1 MSHPKL
7 ERLAESRYVRLTTYR
22 ADGTPVSTPVW
33 VTREGDHLYVYTQ
46 DDTGKAKRLRE
57 NERIAIA
64 PSDWRGKPTGDDVPG
79 VARLL
84 GADESAA
91 AKQRLI
97 ARYKGEYKF
106 FQVLGDLANKIKRK
120 PQPPEVGIEIT
131 LLPVGA
137 DERGRWRVSSGSS
150 YEPLIKFSRAVRV
163 GDTVHVSGTG
173 PILPD
178 GSCPP
183 DAYGQTKRAFEIAV
197 AALEELGATPA
208 QVVRTRM
215 YLTSADEWKDV
226 AKAHGEAFAEA
237 MPAATMVVVKELL
250 DPAWKIEV
258 EVEAIVR

>member
-33 VTREGDHLYVYTQ
+33 VTREGDKLYVYTQ
-46 DDTGKAKRLRE
+46 DTTGKAKRLAE
-57 NERIAIA
+57 DQHVAIA
-64 PSDWRGKPTGDDVPG
+64 PSDWRGKPTGADVPG
-79 VARLL
+79 LARLL
-84 GADESAA
+84 DPVESRR
-91 AKQRLI
+91 AKERLI
-97 ARYKGEYKF
+97 AKYKGEYKF
-106 FQVLGDLANKIKRK
+106 FQVFGDLANKVKRK
-120 PQPPEVGIEIT
+120 DKPDEVGIEIT
-131 LLPVGA
+131 LLPTGA
-137 DERGRWRVSSGSS
+137 DEQGRWRVSSGSS

-163 GDTVHVSGTG
+163 GDTVHVAGTG
-173 PILPD
+173 PILAD

-183 DAYGQTKRAFEIAV
+183 DAYGQTKRAFEIAIG
-197 AALEELGATPA
+197 ALEELGATPA

-215 YLTSADEWKDV
+215 FMTDASEWKDV
-226 AKAHGEAFAEA
+226 AKAHGEAFADA